1 MCRRSTGSPAFLVPH
16 LREGIGK
23 LVGAIPRVHAGTVA
37 GPTGEGRAAGR
48 HEARHDRRGRTLPSR
63 DDARDEPPVL
73 GDVDRLALPD
83 PREHVTR
90 MMTQIPHTYY
100 VRIHGRHAVNVSQF
114 CGHKLTVWL
123 GAKSCSAAQLEAEMI
138 GANRRISG
146 GPVRSGR
153 ATKTVL
159 TPRSASSR

>member
-73 GDVDRLALPD
+73 G
-83 PREHVTR
+83 T
-90 MMTQIPHTYY
+90 
-100 VRIHGRHAVNVSQF
+100 
-114 CGHKLTVWL
+114 
-123 GAKSCSAAQLEAEMI
+123 KSCSAAQLKAEMI